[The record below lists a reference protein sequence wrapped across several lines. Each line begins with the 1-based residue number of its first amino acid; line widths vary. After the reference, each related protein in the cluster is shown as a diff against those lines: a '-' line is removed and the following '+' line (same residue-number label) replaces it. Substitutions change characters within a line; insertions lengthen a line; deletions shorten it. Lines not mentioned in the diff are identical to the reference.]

1 VRPANPAAWR
11 TVKTFLTVVQIFL
24 AAAFSGCFDGVVT
37 VTAELLR
44 PDKFAARRDELAA
57 AARDTLAEL
66 GYARTSLREIAD
78 RTEYSHGVLHYYF
91 HDKVDLIAH
100 SVRQVKTEC
109 MTRYDA
115 IVATATD
122 GPSLAAAFG
131 AAMAASLREDAPM
144 HRLWY
149 DLRNQSMFTRTFHN
163 DVAEIDAGLERM
175 IWRVVSRYAELTSA
189 APPDPAT
196 AYAVFDGLFV
206 QALLMF
212 ADDPDAVCA
221 RLAARAEGLL
231 SRLSG

>member
-1 VRPANPAAWR
+1 M
-11 TVKTFLTVVQIFL
+11 
-24 AAAFSGCFDGVVT
+24 T

-44 PDKFAARRDELAA
+44 PEKFAARRDELAA

-100 SVRQVKTEC
+100 SVRQVKAEC

-115 IVATATD
+115 IVAAATD

-149 DLRNQSMFTRTFHN
+149 DLRNQSMFTRTFHD
-163 DVAEIDAGLERM
+163 DVADIDAGLQRM
-175 IWRVVSRYAELTSA
+175 IWRVVSRYAELTDA
-189 APPDPAT
+189 TPPDPAT

-206 QALLMF
+206 QALLAF
-212 ADDPDAVCA
+212 ADDPDGACV
-221 RLAARAEGLL
+221 RLAEQAEALL
-231 SRLSG
+231 TRLCP